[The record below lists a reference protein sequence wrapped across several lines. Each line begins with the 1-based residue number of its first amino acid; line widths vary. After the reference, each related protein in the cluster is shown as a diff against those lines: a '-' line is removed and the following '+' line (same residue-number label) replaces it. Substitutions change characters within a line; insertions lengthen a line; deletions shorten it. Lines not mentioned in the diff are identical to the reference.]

1 MYMCI
6 AMAFLLNVVG
16 INRRTEVR
24 YRQNR
29 LSLQMVKKIILLA
42 EN

>member
-6 AMAFLLNVVG
+6 AMAYLLNVVG

-24 YRQNR
+24 YRR